1 MLTMVETRETTK
13 HLSAHQLREWARVCK
28 ELRFFYRHGKWKKG
42 SNPTAGHCT
51 LCALAELDLFE
62 VDTRSV
68 FCVNCPWKMLEN
80 KTCVGWFNQTKSAFL
95 TKPMCISWARLD
107 RVPEFCKVRIKMLD
121 KWVRRL
127 NALAATR
134 NP

>member
-42 SNPTAGHCT
+42 SNPATDHCT
-51 LCALAELDLFE
+51 LCALAELNLFE
-62 VDTRSV
+62 VDTRSA
-68 FCVNCPWKMLEN
+68 FCVNCPWMMLEN
-80 KTCVGWFNQTKSAFL
+80 KTCVGWFKQTKSAFPIN
-95 TKPMCISWARLD
+95 PMYISRARLN
-107 RVPEFCKVRIKMLD
+107 RVPWFTATRIQMLD

-134 NP
+134 RF